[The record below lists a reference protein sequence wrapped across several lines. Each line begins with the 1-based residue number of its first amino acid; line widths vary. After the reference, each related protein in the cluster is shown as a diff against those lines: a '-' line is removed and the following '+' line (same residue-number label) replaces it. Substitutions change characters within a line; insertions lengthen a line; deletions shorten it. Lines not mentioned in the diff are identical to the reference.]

1 MSTEKGREVT
11 ESLIHYG
18 VKGMRWGVRR
28 NRTPTSVT
36 VTQKGKRLKAKGG
49 ANQPASSD
57 AIKVRSLGQVSKK
70 SGIQALS
77 NKDLEEFNRR
87 LNLEA
92 NAKRLAYQNKP
103 PAGRFIA
110 KFLGKQGSKTLD
122 KAADEYASQ
131 KIKKLM
137 ARGAVTAAAA
147 AI

>member
-28 NRTPTSVT
+28 NRTPTGVT

-49 ANQPASSD
+49 TNQPASKD
-57 AIKVRSLGQVSKK
+57 AIATKALGQQAKK
-70 SGIQALS
+70 SGIHSLS
-77 NKDLEEFNRR
+77 NKDLEAYNRR

-92 NAKRLAYQNKP
+92 NAQRLNYQNKP
-103 PAGRFIA
+103 AAGRFVSR
-110 KFLGKQGSKTLD
+110 FLGKQGSRALD
-122 KAADEYASQ
+122 KAADEYTSQ

-147 AI
+147 AV